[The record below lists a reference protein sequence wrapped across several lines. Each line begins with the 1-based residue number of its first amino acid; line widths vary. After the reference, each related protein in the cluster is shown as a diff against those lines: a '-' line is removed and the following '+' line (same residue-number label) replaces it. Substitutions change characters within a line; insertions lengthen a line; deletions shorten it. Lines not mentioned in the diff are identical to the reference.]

1 MLSLPV
7 EIIDDAGVTPSKLKL
22 AVRAVPWADPL
33 TVTVSANALGFDEMI
48 RIAMIPATIT
58 SFEQIFF
65 MLIPIPLSCPTGA
78 FNVPETSGRLYG
90 SERCAFCSLK

>member
-33 TVTVSANALGFDEMI
+33 TVTVFANALGFDEMM
-48 RIAMIPATIT
+48 RIAMIPATVM

-65 MLIPIPLSCPTGA
+65 VLVAIVSLLLDLCI
-78 FNVPETSGRLYG
+78 LY
-90 SERCAFCSLK
+90 